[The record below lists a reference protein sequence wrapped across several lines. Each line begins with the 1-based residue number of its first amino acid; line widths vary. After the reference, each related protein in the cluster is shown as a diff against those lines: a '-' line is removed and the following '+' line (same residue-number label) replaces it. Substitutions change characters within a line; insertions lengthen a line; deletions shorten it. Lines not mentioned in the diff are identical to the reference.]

1 VLTGLSDISTR
12 RRPTPAPKAA
22 TTGAKGNSP
31 AAKSA
36 AARGASAAKTS
47 KRCFRGT
54 RGTATGLGGRGEPF
68 VFGEGDEEDEQPAA
82 SSFDRAADETKFG
95 NAHIHVAVT
104 TLFAEY
110 AVLYGRIA
118 GWTTIN
124 APPTMTL
131 DEALDI
137 DEH

>member
-1 VLTGLSDISTR
+1 MAALAHAGDGPPGTR
-12 RRPTPAPKAA
+12 AR
-22 TTGAKGNSP
+22 
-31 AAKSA
+31 SA
-36 AARGASAAKTS
+36 AGSSAGE
-47 KRCFRGT
+47 RRGT
-54 RGTATGLGGRGEPF
+54 RRPSGPRDEPGSGSSGSSPAGA
-68 VFGEGDEEDEQPAA
+68 VSDASSSAA

-95 NAHIHVAVT
+95 NAPIHVAVT
-104 TLFAEY
+104 TLFTEY

-137 DEH
+137 EEH